1 MRQIFVYVKEK
12 QYEEWKKLAESR
24 GQSLSEF
31 VKETV
36 ESLLKNGSL
45 EERLRKLELK
55 EDGNFA
61 ELNEELNMLW
71 EVTGKLDRALR
82 KLNRGGKARR
92 V

>member
-1 MRQIFVYVKEK
+1 M
-12 QYEEWKKLAESR
+12 
-24 GQSLSEF
+24 
-31 VKETV
+31 KETV

-82 KLNRGGKARR
+82 KLNRGEKLEECDF
-92 V
+92 VYSYNT